1 MAESLISSVVVTAPF
16 PPHDHYQGIGFFRDR
31 ELKNVE
37 SAQWYTLTLEGTNLC
52 LDISGARTRR
62 GTGVIVWEPK
72 AGDMA
77 NPPKNQLWRHTA
89 NGCFESCLNGLV
101 LDIPNASKEAH
112 SQLITWPADS
122 KSAGLNQKWNLLT
135 GAGPHADESGPIVSR
150 LHGLCMAVAADK
162 QTGEVK
168 PGSESAALMQ

>member
-1 MAESLISSVVVTAPF
+1 
-16 PPHDHYQGIGFFRDR
+16 
-31 ELKNVE
+31 
-37 SAQWYTLTLEGTNLC
+37 
-52 LDISGARTRR
+52 
-62 GTGVIVWEPK
+62 
-72 AGDMA
+72 MA

-162 QTGEVK
+162 RTGEVK
-168 PGSESAALMQ
+168 PGSEVIIAPAPGTDPEEMNYTFNPYPDHWRLTPYSHP